1 MNYAHRIVYFS
12 PAGTT
17 RLVAETIQQ
26 RLLKQQCQV
35 EMADLS
41 VQGAA
46 AARSLPGLSD
56 RPVCLW
62 IGSPVYCDHAI
73 PLVSRWID
81 ALAPNQTGRAVPFVT
96 WGGVASGLA
105 LPEMAAQL
113 VEKQYIPV
121 AAAKVLAVHA
131 SMWGAAEP
139 LAQGRPDQA
148 DLDQVRTLVDVVVE
162 RLAQPK
168 RVVLDLQKL
177 DYLPPTMR
185 AEAQIKSLAA
195 AKASMPPLAA
205 DEQLCTSCG
214 ICAEVCP
221 TGAIVVDP
229 YPIISEACVVCQQ
242 CVQACPEGA
251 FPSNPEAMA
260 ARIREMAARS
270 QEEQATVLLY

>member
-26 RLLKQQCQV
+26 RLLEQQCQV

-46 AARSLPGLSD
+46 AARSLPDLSD
-56 RPVCLW
+56 TPVCLW

-81 ALAPNQTGRAVPFVT
+81 ALTPNQTGRAVPFVT

-131 SMWGAAEP
+131 SMWGAVEP

-162 RLAQPK
+162 RLAQQEQ
-168 RVVLDLQKL
+168 VVLDLQKL